1 MISSS
6 VLIVVIKNA
15 TAKRRRFPIPNWDKY
30 QYSCQESGM
39 IAHTTECSRRMLN
52 QFPIPDP
59 SGYLSKRL

>member
-15 TAKRRRFPIPNWDKY
+15 TAKSRRFPIPSWDKY
-30 QYSCQESGM
+30 QYLCQERGM
-39 IAHTTECSRRMLN
+39 NAHTTECSRRMLN

-59 SGYLSKRL
+59 IGYLSQRL